1 MEIQNP
7 TNINRK
13 EHLQEERV
21 LSFTQVL
28 EEEPFILTD
37 STLFLEKNDSS
48 WYQKDVYFCHAY
60 SRLNCSLLER
70 VLSSL
75 ENAQELLRKPNVST
89 VSKVVDEIARAKNM
103 IQHKQAFLNE
113 EERRSVQRR
122 AKKEY
127 TKTQG
132 EMLFADISF
141 AYNEIERISRKKI
154 FVPANKRAFQE
165 LELIVNEVTEKSR
178 AKLDYSNRYGEE
190 YIPKKA
196 DLHADEELATA
207 ALYLCL
213 IDGKSSCVLTADS
226 DLYRIVSN
234 MFWIFTRGE
243 LILREEQPTYA
254 LKTSPIKV
262 YFQVGSSL
270 LKELI
275 NTSKFSNSYFN
286 DRPRLLNRLR
296 DVQSNLSLQE
306 NFLRRE

>member
-103 IQHKQAFLNE
+103 I
-113 EERRSVQRR
+113 
-122 AKKEY
+122 
-127 TKTQG
+127 
-132 EMLFADISF
+132 
-141 AYNEIERISRKKI
+141 
-154 FVPANKRAFQE
+154 
-165 LELIVNEVTEKSR
+165 
-178 AKLDYSNRYGEE
+178 
-190 YIPKKA
+190 
-196 DLHADEELATA
+196 
-207 ALYLCL
+207 
-213 IDGKSSCVLTADS
+213 
-226 DLYRIVSN
+226 
-234 MFWIFTRGE
+234 
-243 LILREEQPTYA
+243 
-254 LKTSPIKV
+254 
-262 YFQVGSSL
+262 
-270 LKELI
+270 
-275 NTSKFSNSYFN
+275 
-286 DRPRLLNRLR
+286 
-296 DVQSNLSLQE
+296 
-306 NFLRRE
+306 